1 METQHNNEII
11 ITWEKFR
18 DNIRRFWWIILAAVL
33 IGAVLAL
40 STSASGKTVP
50 DDSYMAESVFY
61 LKSSDSGAQNNK
73 EALNN
78 YVDAYRENSL
88 EASGEARLKTLVNL
102 MSTEGAKQ
110 EIVQAMAERG
120 FDDYKFDDGQVELIP
135 EERLLNVTVKGES
148 EEETLAVA
156 EIYSTVI
163 QTKIS
168 EMSDDLEVVLLQ
180 EPSENVRVEHVS
192 VPGQSTSVMKFAFI
206 LALSLIAALI
216 ALFICSLWD
225 KRFRD
230 KNEVPA
236 LQEVPLLGQI
246 KIEKVSNDSLD
257 MTAFLLSQYVE
268 KQRYHSCAVVS
279 LGSKKITEELLEQ
292 MSGGAN
298 KILSDKKIAVIHDS
312 DNKYAELES
321 SGIDEVVLAIGKN
334 DAKIAEVE
342 DTVNI
347 LKIMDKKIVGIV
359 YGY

>member
-40 STSASGKTVP
+40 STSTSGKIVP

-88 EASGEARLKTLVNL
+88 ESSGEARLKTLVNL
-102 MSTEGAKQ
+102 MSTEGVKQ
-110 EIVQAMAERG
+110 EIVQTMAERG

-135 EERLLNVTVKGES
+135 EERLLNVTIKGES

-163 QTKIS
+163 QTKIT
-168 EMSDDLEVVLLQ
+168 EMSDDLEVVMLQ
-180 EPSENVRVEHVS
+180 EPSENVRVEYAS
-192 VPGQSTSVMKFAFI
+192 VPGQSTSVMKLAFI
-206 LALSLIAALI
+206 FALSLIAALI

-225 KRFRD
+225 KRFRN
-230 KNEVPA
+230 KNEVPV
-236 LQEVPLLGQI
+236 LREIPLLGQI
-246 KIEKVSNDSLD
+246 KSGKFRNDSLD
-257 MTAFLLSQYVE
+257 MTTFLLSRFVE
-268 KQRYHSCAVVS
+268 KQGLHSCAVV
-279 LGSKKITEELLEQ
+279 GVGTKKITADLLERLA
-292 MSGGAN
+292 GGAN
-298 KILSDKKIAVIHDS
+298 KNLSDEKLAVIQDS
-312 DNKYAELES
+312 GDMYVELER
-321 SGIDEVVLAIGKN
+321 SGINEIVLAIGKD

>member
-33 IGAVLAL
+33 MGGGIAFATG
-40 STSASGKTVP
+40 TSDKTAH
-50 DDSYMAESVFY
+50 DDSYKAESVFY
-61 LKSSDSGAQNNK
+61 LQSANSGTQNNK

-102 MSTEGAKQ
+102 MGTEGTKQ

-120 FDDYKFDDGQVELIP
+120 YDDYKFDAGQVELTS
-135 EERLLNVTVKGES
+135 EERLLNVTVKGKS

-156 EIYSTVI
+156 EIYSTMI
-163 QTKIS
+163 QTKIT
-168 EMSDDLEVVLLQ
+168 EMSDDLEVVMLQ
-180 EPSENVRVEHVS
+180 EPSENVRVEHAS
-192 VPGQSTSVMKFAFI
+192 VPGQSTTVMKYAFI
-206 LALSLIAALI
+206 LALSLIVALI

-225 KRFRD
+225 KRFRN

-236 LQEVPLLGQI
+236 LTEVPLLGQI
-246 KIEKVSNDSLD
+246 KSEKGSDDCLG
-257 MTAFLLSQYVE
+257 MITFLLSQYVE
-268 KQRYHSCAVVS
+268 KQGFHRCAVVG
-279 LGSKKITEELLEQ
+279 LGSKKITAELLER
-292 MSGGAN
+292 MTGGAN
-298 KILSDKKIAVIHDS
+298 KNLSDEKIAVIHDS
-312 DNKYAELES
+312 SNMYEELER
-321 SGIDEVVLAIGKN
+321 SGINVIVLAIGKN

-347 LKIMDKKIVGIV
+347 LKIMGKKIVGIV
-359 YGY
+359 YGD